1 MVEISNARYE
11 QLIKAEATLDSVKRI
26 CKTIPSYCMD
36 DALKALLDTES
47 EVKADAE

>member
-11 QLIKAEATLDSVKRI
+11 QLIKAEITLEMIRRVAAMLPAYKV
-26 CKTIPSYCMD
+26 
-36 DALKALLDTES
+36 AEEVAVLLDES